1 MTGTAA
7 ITGAASGIGQAACRR
22 LPDAGWTVFGLDNAR
37 DRLATVASGFAA
49 YQDRFRSVLRD
60 VADAV
65 RVRRRSRKSPRSR
78 EP

>member
-1 MTGTAA
+1 MTRTAA

-22 LPDAGWTVFGLDNAR
+22 LPGTGWTVFGLDNAR